1 MKTVNFWKTL
11 LFSVMALGAFT
22 GCNNDDD
29 PGEEGGLPSITVNGG
44 ETVTVAGTYEE
55 CTTEAVEVVST
66 GSWTLTLSDPSASW
80 CTPSAV
86 SGSKGT
92 TQLTFKLAATT
103 ADREITA
110 TLTTTGSIEG
120 IPLTDDAKIII
131 KQNAEGSSAVE
142 TNVAEVRA
150 LVAAM
155 NPTKDK
161 VNVSADILALGN
173 LVGVI
178 SGDPSDAP
186 NMGNKYLT
194 VIQDTDNAE
203 NSGLM
208 INQTN
213 VSSWKTGQLL
223 QISLEGAQVQKY
235 NGTLQLSL
243 SNDAKVTV
251 LGEGVEITPVE
262 LASVADLEK
271 YQSQLVKFPNVQ
283 TATEYG
289 EGETYASNYNADF
302 MTESGESFVV
312 YTNKTGNEN
321 FGATLI
327 SNLSGPIIGVAN
339 CYQKNNE
346 GDVTL
351 QLLPRNADD
360 VAGLTNPR
368 FEIKGSV
375 ATIAEVLEGGEGA
388 YKVENATVVATTT
401 RSFVMQ
407 DASGVILV
415 YCNKNTVPEV
425 GSVVTVEG
433 LVKPYSNVLQFD
445 EPTVTVTGTG
455 SVSEP
460 TPTVVDASNIQTI
473 IDARKVV
480 FVQISG
486 ELFKDGNFYNMNFSF
501 ETSKTGSIES
511 PVASLNIDNYL
522 DQMVDI
528 KGWFIYTTGSG
539 SRFTVVATEISANTS
554 VPSVKFDAE
563 LLTFAASG
571 AEPQK
576 VGYTTQNVSG
586 NVEMVLEGTDADK
599 FEISANDGSSV
610 TVAVKGD
617 NTSDAA
623 YKAELVAK
631 VGGEKLA
638 SVALMQSF
646 AGVQSYVP
654 VSATPADWSGSYVVG
669 YPKDDSVNILDKKY
683 KDAATTTFT
692 NLTLQSPDF
701 DGTNIAYGEY
711 STLEIAKIDGTE
723 FYSVKFGSE
732 YVGWETSTG
741 NNCQFTTTAPTAD
754 TKAYQWKIELTEDK
768 TVLMT
773 CQQQDGTTDRI
784 FCYNASSP
792 RFAVYKVTSN
802 QMKVTFYQLQ

>member
-1 MKTVNFWKTL
+1 MKTVNLWKTF
-11 LFSVMALGAFT
+11 LFSALTLAAFT
-22 GCNNDDD
+22 ACDNNETE
-29 PGEEGGLPSITVNGG
+29 EEGGIPSITVNGG
-44 ETVTVAGTYEE
+44 ETATVAGTYEE
-55 CTTEAVEVVST
+55 CTTEAVEVVSS

-110 TLTTTGSIEG
+110 TLTTAGSVEG
-120 IPLTDDAKIII
+120 IPMTDEAKIII
-131 KQNAEGSSAVE
+131 KQNAGGSSAVE

-155 NPTKDK
+155 NPTMTK
-161 VNVSADILALGN
+161 VDASADILALGN
-173 LVGVI
+173 LVGVV
-178 SGDPSDAP
+178 SGDPGDAP

-208 INQTN
+208 INHDN

-243 SNDAKVTV
+243 SDAKVTV

-262 LASVADLEK
+262 LASVADIEK

-283 TATEYG
+283 TVTEYA
-289 EGETYASNYNADF
+289 EGTTYASKYNADF
-302 MTESGESFVV
+302 VTEGGESFTV

-321 FGATLI
+321 FGTTVI
-327 SNLSGPIIGVAN
+327 SNLSGPIMGIAN

-351 QLLPRNADD
+351 QLVPRNAED

-368 FEIKGSV
+368 FVLKTSA

-388 YKVENATVVATTT
+388 YKVENATVVAATT

-415 YCNKNTVPEV
+415 YCDKNTVPEV

-433 LVKPYSNVLQFD
+433 LVSPYSNVLQFD

-473 IDARKVV
+473 IDAHKVV

-486 ELFKDGNFYNMNFSF
+486 ELYKDGSYYNMNFSF
-501 ETSKTGSIES
+501 ETSKKGSIES
-511 PVASLNIDNYL
+511 PLASLNLDNYL

-528 KGWFIYTTGSG
+528 KGWFIYTTGEG
-539 SRFTVVATEISANTS
+539 VRFTVVATEVSANTTA
-554 VPSVKFDAE
+554 PNVKFDKDA
-563 LLTFAASG
+563 LNFDGSG

-576 VGYTTQNVSG
+576 VGYTTQNVTGS
-586 NVEMVLEGTDADK
+586 VEMVLEGTDADK
-599 FEISANDGSSV
+599 FEISAKDDSSV

-617 NTSDAA
+617 NTGDAVYEA
-623 YKAELVAK
+623 SLVAK
-631 VGGEKLA
+631 VGGKVIA
-638 SVALMQSF
+638 SVALTQSF

-654 VSATPADWSGSYVVG
+654 VSAAPADWSGSYVVG
-669 YPKDDSVNILDKKY
+669 YPKDETVNIIDAKF
-683 KDAATTTFT
+683 KDSATTTFT
-692 NLTLQSPDF
+692 NKTLQSPDF

-754 TKAYQWKIELTEDK
+754 TPSYQWKIELTDDK

-792 RFAVYKVTSN
+792 RFAVYKATSN

>member
-1 MKTVNFWKTL
+1 MKTVNLWKTF
-11 LFSVMALGAFT
+11 LFSALTLAAFT
-22 GCNNDDD
+22 ACDNNET
-29 PGEEGGLPSITVNGG
+29 GEEGGIPSITVNGG
-44 ETVTVAGTYEE
+44 ETATVAGTYEE
-55 CTTEAVEVVST
+55 CTTEAVEVVSS

-110 TLTTTGSIEG
+110 TLTTAGSVEG
-120 IPLTDDAKIII
+120 IPMTDEAKIII
-131 KQNAEGSSAVE
+131 KQNAGGSSAVE

-155 NPTKDK
+155 NPSMTKVDA
-161 VNVSADILALGN
+161 SADILALGN
-173 LVGVI
+173 LVGVV
-178 SGDPSDAP
+178 SGDPGDAP

-208 INQTN
+208 ISHDN

-243 SNDAKVTV
+243 SDAKVTV

-262 LASVADLEK
+262 LASVADIEK

-283 TATEYG
+283 TVTEYA
-289 EGETYASNYNADF
+289 EGTTYASKYNADF
-302 MTESGESFVV
+302 VTEGGESFTV

-321 FGATLI
+321 FGTTVI
-327 SNLSGPIIGVAN
+327 SNLSGPIMGIAN

-351 QLLPRNADD
+351 QLVPRNAED

-368 FEIKGSV
+368 FVLKTSA

-388 YKVENATVVATTT
+388 YKVENATVVAATT

-415 YCNKNTVPEV
+415 YCDKNTVPEV

-433 LVKPYSNVLQFD
+433 LVSPYSNVLQFNK
-445 EPTVTVTGTG
+445 PTVTVTGTG

-473 IDARKVV
+473 IDAHKVV
-480 FVQISG
+480 FVQVSG
-486 ELFKDGNFYNMNFSF
+486 ELYKDGSYYNMNFSF

-511 PVASLNIDNYL
+511 PLASLNLDNYL

-528 KGWFIYTTGSG
+528 KGWFIYTTGEG
-539 SRFTVVATEISANTS
+539 VRFTVVATEVSANTTA
-554 VPSVKFDAE
+554 PNVKFDKDA
-563 LLTFAASG
+563 LNFDGSG

-576 VGYTTQNVSG
+576 VGYTTQNVTGS
-586 NVEMVLEGTDADK
+586 VEMVLEGTDADK
-599 FEISANDGSSV
+599 FEISAKDDSSV

-617 NTSDAA
+617 NTGDAA
-623 YKAELVAK
+623 YEASLVAK
-631 VGGEKLA
+631 VGGKAIA
-638 SVALMQSF
+638 SVALTQAVAIPDGSKQVTFVF
-646 AGVQSYVP
+646 AEMGFENAQEVPEVSKDGIKLAFELGANTNGTTPKYYSKGNGLRTYVGNTITI
-654 VSATPADWSGSYVVG
+654 SGATITRAEFTFE
-669 YPKDDSVNILDKKY
+669 DDSFNKIEASGYVADGATGTWTGSDK
-683 KDAATTTFT
+683 
-692 NLTLQSPDF
+692 
-701 DGTNIAYGEY
+701 
-711 STLEIAKIDGTE
+711 
-723 FYSVKFGSE
+723 SV
-732 YVGWETSTG
+732 VLNSTG
-741 NNCQFTTTAPTAD
+741 TTRI
-754 TKAYQWKIELTEDK
+754 QKIVVTYTE
-768 TVLMT
+768 
-773 CQQQDGTTDRI
+773 
-784 FCYNASSP
+784 
-792 RFAVYKVTSN
+792 
-802 QMKVTFYQLQ
+802 